1 MSGGA
6 RMLACRKESVSTT
19 EKARAVA
26 AACTAGAF
34 IAGATAKHAL
44 RHLPRSTPSPQQSS
58 AGVDMLMLSH
68 GVSADCAKALAA
80 GPKASQKARSVTT
93 RERAFTPGQVISRLY
108 AGQTDARYFASIFVT
123 TKPPPTFSASKRILS
138 PALT

>member
-6 RMLACRKESVSTT
+6 RMLACRKASVFTT
-19 EKARAVA
+19 ENSTSSA

-44 RHLPRSTPSPQQSS
+44 KHLPRSTPSPQQSS
-58 AGVDMLMLSH
+58 AGADMLMLSH
-68 GVSADCAKALAA
+68 GVSADCAKTLAA

-93 RERAFTPGQVISRLY
+93 RERAFTPAQVISRLY
-108 AGQTDARYFASIFVT
+108 GGQTDASYFASIFVT
-123 TKPPPTFSASKRILS
+123 TKPPPTFSASNRSLS
-138 PALT
+138 PAFT

>member
-6 RMLACRKESVSTT
+6 RMLACRKESVSTEENAT
-19 EKARAVA
+19 PGA

-44 RHLPRSTPSPQQSS
+44 KHLPRSTPSPQQSS

-68 GVSADCAKALAA
+68 GTSAGCAKTLAA

-93 RERAFTPGQVISRLY
+93 RERAFTRGQVISGLY
-108 AGQTDARYFASIFVT
+108 AGQTDACYFASIFVT
-123 TKPPPTFSASKRILS
+123 TKPPPTFSASNRILS

>member
-6 RMLACRKESVSTT
+6 RMLACRKASVSTT
-19 EKARAVA
+19 ENARSGA
-26 AACTAGAF
+26 AACPAGAF

-44 RHLPRSTPSPQQSS
+44 RHLPRSTLSPQQSS

-68 GVSADCAKALAA
+68 GVSADCAKTLAA
-80 GPKASQKARSVTT
+80 GPNASQKARIVTT
-93 RERAFTPGQVISRLY
+93 RVRAFTPGQVISGLC
-108 AGQTDARYFASIFVT
+108 AGQTDAYYFASIFVT
-123 TKPPPTFSASKRILS
+123 TKPPPTFSASNRILS